1 MRTAFSIVLGLA
13 ALAAGISLLVDHG
26 SGVGAAAGLM
36 LGALLGPARI
46 AGVDFRQW
54 LRNPGTPSEL
64 GDDSPIGL
72 MRSGF
77 AALWISAALAF
88 VVLVVATVSVWMPA
102 AACPIVDPSP
112 VLGVLPDRF
121 YLPEMVRSFAD
132 FLNDCSA
139 TPATVKLAGGAVVGL
154 VAAQAVVDSTWR
166 LGLVFGVPRPVR
178 PQDYLSSHR
187 VQRVRPKV
195 NHPGRRRII
204 VCCDGTWNRPESR
217 RETNV
222 VRLVRAIVP
231 DDQGTAQIVHYHQGV
246 GTGNFIDRI
255 AGGGAGVGLS
265 ASVKACYGF
274 LVDNYREH
282 DEIFLFGF
290 SRGAYV
296 ARALGGLIGRVGMMR
311 KHEMERFADVWDWY
325 WQEDAQRNRAVL
337 DYLAPD
343 RHGDVDI
350 ECIGVWD
357 TVGALGIPGS
367 RFCAKTFAFHET
379 ALGPHVRHA
388 FQALAIDELRG
399 NFQGAVWVPPAAERV
414 EAPAEPDQQ
423 APQGPEQV
431 LEQVWFPGVHSNVGG
446 GYPRHGL
453 SDAAFLWMLS
463 KLRGHRLLGVD
474 DHSIVAQLDDEPT
487 ERYPAGAMQ
496 DSRTRIWRL
505 IGCPVPRPVCIIS
518 DTERVHESA
527 WQRQAAN
534 ANSVPDRDIYKRWRR
549 RTWLAAMNDPQG
561 PPPILPVARSAIE
574 ADYARR
580 AYVMRA
586 RPMANIPEKLDICSW
601 LMRLVG
607 AR

>member
-1 MRTAFSIVLGLA
+1 MRTAFAIVLGLA
-13 ALAAGISLLVDHG
+13 ALAAGISVVVDHG

-36 LGALLGPARI
+36 LGVLLGPARI

-77 AALWISAALAF
+77 AAVGGSAALAF
-88 VVLVVATVSVWMPA
+88 AALVVATASAWMPV
-102 AACPIVDPSP
+102 AACPSVDASA
-112 VLGVLPDRF
+112 VLGILPDRL
-121 YLPEMVRSFAD
+121 YLPDMVRTFVG

-139 TPATVKLAGGAVVGL
+139 TPAMVKLAGGAVVGL
-154 VAAQAVVDSTWR
+154 VAAQAVVDATWR
-166 LGLVFGVPRPVR
+166 LGLVFGVPHPARPR
-178 PQDYLSSHR
+178 QYLSSHR
-187 VQRVRPKV
+187 AQRVRTKEDR
-195 NHPGRRRII
+195 PGRRRII

-222 VRLVRAIVP
+222 VRLVRAIAP

-255 AGGGAGVGLS
+255 AGGGAGIGLS

-274 LVDNYREH
+274 LVDNYRPH
-282 DEIFLFGF
+282 DDIFLFGF

-296 ARALGGLIGRVGMMR
+296 VRALGGLIGTVGMVR
-311 KHEMERFADVWDWY
+311 KYEMERFADVWDWY
-325 WQEDAQRNRAVL
+325 WQEKAQRNVAVL

-343 RHGDVDI
+343 RYRDVDI

-367 RFCAKTFAFHET
+367 RFCAKTYAFHET
-379 ALGPHVRHA
+379 ALGPHVRYA
-388 FQALAIDELRG
+388 LQALAIDETRG
-399 NFQGAVWVPPAAERV
+399 NFQGAVWVSPAAPEGA
-414 EAPAEPDQQ
+414 EAPAEPDQK
-423 APQGPEQV
+423 APREPEQV
-431 LEQVWFPGVHSNVGG
+431 LEQVWFPGVHSNIGG

-463 KLRGHRLLGVD
+463 KLEEHQLLALD
-474 DHSIVAQLDDEPT
+474 QRSIVAQLDDEPT

-496 DSRTRIWRL
+496 DSRTRVWRL
-505 IGCPVPRPVCIIS
+505 VGCPVPRPICIIS

-527 WQRQAAN
+527 WERRDALARL
-534 ANSVPDRDIYKRWRR
+534 VPDRDIYKRWRR
-549 RTWLAAMNDPQG
+549 RGWLEAMDG
-561 PPPILPVARSAIE
+561 PPPPALQVERSPFEMNYAEE
-574 ADYARR
+574 AGL
-580 AYVMRA
+580 MRA
-586 RPMANIPEKLDICSW
+586 RPTPNIPRKRDVCSW
-601 LMRLVG
+601 LMHFFG